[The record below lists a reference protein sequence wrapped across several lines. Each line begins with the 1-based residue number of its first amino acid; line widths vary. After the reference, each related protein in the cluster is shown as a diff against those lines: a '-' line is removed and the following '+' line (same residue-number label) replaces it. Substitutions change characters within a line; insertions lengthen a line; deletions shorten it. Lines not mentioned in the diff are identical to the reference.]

1 MCNAWVYKSK
11 TPKFTKLQGKEIS
24 KRKKKEKQEG
34 LMIPFFFVFT
44 LF

>member
-24 KRKKKEKQEG
+24 KRKKKKKSKKD
-34 LMIPFFFVFT
+34 
-44 LF
+44 